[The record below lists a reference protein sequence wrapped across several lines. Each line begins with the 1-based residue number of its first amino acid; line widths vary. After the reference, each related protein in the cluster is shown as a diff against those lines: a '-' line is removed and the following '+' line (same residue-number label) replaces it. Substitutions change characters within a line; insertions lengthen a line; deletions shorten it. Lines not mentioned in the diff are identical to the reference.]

1 MLRFF
6 RPSLL
11 AVAAVTSLVAMAC
24 SEGNQN
30 GLPTLLESTS
40 TSTAEALTAAGTD
53 GPSGMPSSA
62 SESTAP
68 ATTAPASTDTA
79 STDPEQDGT
88 DEAVSDEERLL
99 EFAACMR
106 DNGVEFPDPIVEAD
120 GTISFGLRPGAG
132 GASRSA
138 ENLQRIGR
146 DRDLPAAREACGGLL
161 EGLAFGRGSQDF
173 AEAQAEQADRLLEF
187 AQCLRDN
194 GIDVGDPDTSGFGPG
209 GGGGAALPFGDVDF
223 DDPDASAALDICAE
237 QVSIAPRQRGRQSQ
251 AGQ

>member
-11 AVAAVTSLVAMAC
+11 AVAAVMSLVTMAC
-24 SEGNQN
+24 SEGSQN
-30 GLPTLLESTS
+30 DLPTLLDSTS
-40 TSTAEALTAAGTD
+40 TSAAEVLTAAGSD
-53 GPSGMPSSA
+53 GPSEVPASPS
-62 SESTAP
+62 

-79 STDPEQDGT
+79 STGAAQGGA
-88 DEAVSDEERLL
+88 DEALSDEERLL

-106 DNGVEFPDPIVEAD
+106 ANGVEFPDPIVEAD

-132 GASRSA
+132 GASQSA

-146 DRDLPAAREACGGLL
+146 DPDLPAARDACGGLL

-173 AEAQAEQADRLLEF
+173 AEAQAERADRLLEF

-209 GGGGAALPFGDVDF
+209 GGGGAARPFGDLDF
-223 DDPDASAALDICAE
+223 DDPDVSNAMDICAE
-237 QVSIAPRQRGRQSQ
+237 QVSIAPGQRGGQPQ

>member
-1 MLRFF
+1 MLRLF

-11 AVAAVTSLVAMAC
+11 AVAAVMSLVAMAC
-24 SEGNQN
+24 SGGNQN

-40 TSTAEALTAAGTD
+40 TSAAEALTAAGSD
-53 GPSGMPSSA
+53 GPSEVPASPS
-62 SESTAP
+62 

-79 STDPEQDGT
+79 STDAEQDGA
-88 DEAVSDEERLL
+88 DEAVGDEERLL

-132 GASRSA
+132 GASQSA

-146 DRDLPAAREACGGLL
+146 DPDLPAAREACGGLL

-173 AEAQAEQADRLLEF
+173 AEAQAERADRLLEF

-194 GIDVGDPDTSGFGPG
+194 GVDVGDPDTSGFGPG
-209 GGGGAALPFGDVDF
+209 GGGGAARPFGDLDF
-223 DDPDASAALDICAE
+223 DDPDVSNAMDICAE
-237 QVSIAPRQRGRQSQ
+237 QVSIAPGQRGGQPQ

>member
-11 AVAAVTSLVAMAC
+11 ATAAVMSLVAMAC
-24 SEGNQN
+24 SGGNQN
-30 GLPTLLESTS
+30 GLPTLLESTT
-40 TSTAEALTAAGTD
+40 TSAAESLTAAGSD
-53 GPSGMPSSA
+53 SPSEVPASPS
-62 SESTAP
+62 

-79 STDPEQDGT
+79 STGAEADGA
-88 DEAVSDEERLL
+88 DEAVSDEDRLL

-132 GASRSA
+132 GASQSA

-161 EGLAFGRGSQDF
+161 EGLAFGRGSQDS
-173 AEAQAEQADRLLEF
+173 AEAQAERADQLLEF

-209 GGGGAALPFGDVDF
+209 GSGRPARPFGELDF
-223 DDPDASAALDICAE
+223 DDPDVSAAQDLCAE
-237 QVSIAPRQRGRQSQ
+237 QVSFTPRRHGGQAQ

>member
-11 AVAAVTSLVAMAC
+11 AIAAVMSLVAMAC

-30 GLPTLLESTS
+30 GLPTLLDSTS
-40 TSTAEALTAAGTD
+40 TSAAEALTAAGSD
-53 GPSGMPSSA
+53 GPSEMPSSA
-62 SESTAP
+62 SETTAP
-68 ATTAPASTDTA
+68 PTTAPASTDTA
-79 STDPEQDGT
+79 STGAAQDGA
-88 DEAVSDEERLL
+88 DEALSDEDRLL

-132 GASRSA
+132 GASQSA

-146 DRDLPAAREACGGLL
+146 DPDLPAARDACGGLL

-173 AEAQAEQADRLLEF
+173 AEAQAERADRLLEF

-194 GIDVGDPDTSGFGPG
+194 GVDVGDPDTSGFGPG
-209 GGGGAALPFGDVDF
+209 GGGGAARPFGDLDF
-223 DDPDASAALDICAE
+223 DDADVSAAMDICAE
-237 QVSIAPRQRGRQSQ
+237 QVPIAPGQRGGRPQ

>member
-30 GLPTLLESTS
+30 GLPTLLDSTS
-40 TSTAEALTAAGTD
+40 TSAAEALTAAGSD
-53 GPSGMPSSA
+53 GPSDVPASPSA
-62 SESTAP
+62 A
-68 ATTAPASTDTA
+68 TAPASTDTA
-79 STDPEQDGT
+79 STGAAQDGA
-88 DEAVSDEERLL
+88 DEALSDEDRLL

-106 DNGVEFPDPIVEAD
+106 ENGVEFPDPIVEAD

-132 GASRSA
+132 GASQSA

-146 DRDLPAAREACGGLL
+146 DPDLPTARDACGGLL
-161 EGLAFGRGSQDF
+161 EGLAFGRGSQGF
-173 AEAQAEQADRLLEF
+173 AEAQAERADRLLEF
-187 AQCLRDN
+187 AQCMRDN
-194 GIDVGDPDTSGFGPG
+194 GVDVGDPDTSGFGPG
-209 GGGGAALPFGDVDF
+209 GGGGAARPFGDLDF
-223 DDPDASAALDICAE
+223 DDPDVSNAMDICAE
-237 QVSIAPRQRGRQSQ
+237 QVSIAPGQRGGRPQ